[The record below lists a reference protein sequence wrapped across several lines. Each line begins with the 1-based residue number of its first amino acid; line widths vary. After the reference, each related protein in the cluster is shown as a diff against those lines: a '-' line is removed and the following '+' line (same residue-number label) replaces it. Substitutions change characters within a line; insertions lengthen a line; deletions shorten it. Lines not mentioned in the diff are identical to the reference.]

1 MTHDP
6 GTFTIDAMLCDSAVV
21 AEGKLYVQGA
31 GWNMLSTPQFPFVQS
46 RIGLAV
52 VIGVPY
58 TETNRE
64 HRLHVRLESED
75 GAQLPL
81 GPPVTDPEQPG
92 GAQRAT
98 GVGAQFNVGRP
109 AVLQPGD
116 RQNLPFAINLDQLGF
131 ETAGAYSF
139 VLTIDG
145 DEVNRLAF
153 RVLAN
158 RT

>member
-1 MTHDP
+1 VTHDP

-81 GPPVTDPEQPG
+81 GPPVADPDQPG
-92 GAQRAT
+92 GVQRAT

-131 ETAGAYSF
+131 ESAGAYSF
-139 VLTIDG
+139 VLSIDG

-158 RT
+158 RS

>member
-1 MTHDP
+1 MSDP
-6 GTFTIDAMLCDSAVV
+6 GTFSIDAMLCDSAVV
-21 AEGKLYVQGA
+21 AEGKLYVHGA
-31 GWNMLSTPQFPFVQS
+31 GWNMLSSSQFPFVQS

-75 GAQLPL
+75 GDLLPL
-81 GPPVTDPEQPG
+81 GPPVPDPDQPG
-92 GAQRAT
+92 GTQRAT

-109 AVLQPGD
+109 PMLQPGD

-131 ETAGAYSF
+131 ERSGAYSC

-145 DEVNRLAF
+145 EEVNRLPF
-153 RVLAN
+153 RVQAT
-158 RT
+158 RG